1 MADADKNGTKEPV
14 LHWED
19 MQDEW
24 VKCPVCDAR
33 LKSENVEDHVSRV
46 HNEKLKVEG
55 KPKEKKFPHAL
66 LILVVVCILV
76 IASTGFVFY
85 MNEMKDDDTNTI
97 SGNDDYQQ
105 DTSDDQDSGNNWLN
119 TYQPKYDLGAGQEDW
134 WIDNPEIHPVSG
146 SSVDHLRWVLDS
158 LENKPV
164 VIFAHSDDCAP
175 CIQQQKDIEPI
186 IDEYG
191 AEVAY
196 YDLLT
201 DGTEPKAFE
210 AYEAY
215 DPNGDPPYI
224 PLTAMVT
231 LVEDNNGDV
240 RITWHSTEGATG
252 GEWIRDYMKDAIYYH
267 ENNIQGWSGV

>member
-1 MADADKNGTKEPV
+1 MASVDRGGTKEPI
-14 LHWED
+14 LHWD
-19 MQDEW
+19 DLQDEW

-33 LKSENVEDHVSRV
+33 LKSENAEDHVRRI
-46 HNEKLKVEG
+46 HHEKLKIEG
-55 KPKEKKFPHAL
+55 KPKEKGFPHAL
-66 LILVVVCILV
+66 MILAVACILV
-76 IASTGFVFY
+76 IASTGYVFY
-85 MNEMKDDDTNTI
+85 MNEMKNDDTDI
-97 SGNDDYQQ
+97 VS
-105 DTSDDQDSGNNWLN
+105 DTSDDQDNGESWLD
-119 TYQPKYDLGAGQEDW
+119 TYQPRYDLGTRGDDW
-134 WIDNPEIHPVSG
+134 WIDNPEIHPEYG
-146 SSVDHLRWVLDS
+146 SSVDHLQWVLDS
-158 LENKPV
+158 LKNKPV

-175 CIQQQKDIEPI
+175 CIQQQQDIEPI

-191 AEVAY
+191 LEVVY

-240 RITWHSTEGATG
+240 RIAWHSTEGATG
-252 GEWIRDYMKDAIYYH
+252 EQWIRDYMKDAIYYH
-267 ENNIQGWSGV
+267 ENNIQEWNGV